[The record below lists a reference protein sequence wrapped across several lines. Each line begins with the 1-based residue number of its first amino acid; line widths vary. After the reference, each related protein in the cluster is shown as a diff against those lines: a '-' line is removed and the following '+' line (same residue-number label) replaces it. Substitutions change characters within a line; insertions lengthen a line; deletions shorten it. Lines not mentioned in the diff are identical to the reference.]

1 MALLAGRRAPRYA
14 GFMLSPDDPVAS
26 LLTIRDWLRHCLTR
40 FRKARAENG
49 ISHGH
54 GGGAALDEAA
64 FLILEAL
71 SLPVDD
77 INPWLDARLTL
88 AERERISSLIAA
100 RIATRKPLPYL
111 LGATW
116 LQGRRFRV
124 DERVIVPR
132 SFIAGLLFSGAF
144 GSAEGEPGT
153 LIDDPL
159 AITRVLDLCT
169 GSGCLAILAA
179 DAFPNATIDAVD
191 LSGEALEVARA
202 NVRDHGLEERV
213 TLFEG
218 DLFAP
223 LRRCRYDLIITNPP
237 YVTTQAVTEF
247 PPEYAAEPVMA
258 HLGGDDGLDI
268 VHRILEDAAAHLTE
282 GGGLI
287 CEVGSGREALEATRP
302 DLSLLWLDAEGHEG
316 ADGVH
321 QGEGEVFW
329 ITRPALG

>member
-1 MALLAGRRAPRYA
+1 MS
-14 GFMLSPDDPVAS
+14 SPNDPVAS
-26 LLTIRDWLRHCLTR
+26 LVTIRDWLRYCLTR
-40 FRKARAENG
+40 FRKAGEEQG
-49 ISHGH
+49 LSHGH

-77 INPWLDARLTL
+77 INPWLDARLTHS
-88 AERERISSLIAA
+88 ERERIAGLIEA
-100 RIATRKPLPYL
+100 RISTRKPLPYL

-144 GSAEGEPGT
+144 GSAEGETGT
-153 LIDDPL
+153 LVDDPL
-159 AITRVLDLCT
+159 AVTRVLDLCT

-191 LSGEALEVARA
+191 LSAAALEVARA
-202 NVRDHGLEERV
+202 NVGDHGLEERI

-237 YVTTQAVTEF
+237 YVTRQAVMNF

-287 CEVGSGREALEATRP
+287 CEVGSGREALEAARP
-302 DLSLLWLDAEGHEG
+302 DLPLLWLDAEGHEG
-316 ADGVH
+316 ANGEA
-321 QGEGEVFW
+321 QGAGEVFW
-329 ITRPALG
+329 VTRATLA

>member
-1 MALLAGRRAPRYA
+1 
-14 GFMLSPDDPVAS
+14 MLSPSDPVTS
-26 LLTIRDWLRHCLTR
+26 LATIRDWLRYGLTR
-40 FRKARAENG
+40 FRKTG
-49 ISHGH
+49 DGQGLSHGH

-71 SLPVDD
+71 SLPIDD
-77 INPWLDARLTL
+77 INPWLDARLTM
-88 AERERISSLIAA
+88 AERERIAELIEA
-100 RIATRKPLPYL
+100 RISTRKPLPYL

-144 GSAEGEPGT
+144 GSGAGEPGT
-153 LIDDPL
+153 LVDDPL
-159 AITRVLDLCT
+159 AIARVLDLCT

-191 LSGEALEVARA
+191 LSGEALEVART
-202 NVRDHGLEERV
+202 NVRDHGLEERI

-223 LRRCRYDLIITNPP
+223 LKRCRYDLIITNPP
-237 YVTTQAVTEF
+237 YVTRQAVAEF
-247 PPEYAAEPVMA
+247 PPEYAAEPIMA
-258 HLGGDDGLDI
+258 HLGGEDGLDI
-268 VHRILEDAAAHLTE
+268 VHRILEEAEAHLTDA
-282 GGGLI
+282 GGLI
-287 CEVGSGREALEATRP
+287 CEVGSGREALEVARP
-302 DLSLLWLDAEGHEG
+302 DLPLLWLDAEGHEG
-316 ADGVH
+316 ASGEP

-329 ITRPALG
+329 ITRAALG

>member
-1 MALLAGRRAPRYA
+1 MSAL
-14 GFMLSPDDPVAS
+14 PDHVAT
-26 LLTIRDWLRHCLTR
+26 LLTVRDWLRHCVTSFTGASR
-40 FRKARAENG
+40 MRG
-49 ISHGH
+49 IAHGH

-71 SLPVDD
+71 SLPIDD
-77 INPWLDARLTL
+77 INPWLEARLTL
-88 AERERISSLIAA
+88 AERERIAGLIEA

-144 GSAEGEPGT
+144 GADDGEPGT

-191 LSGEALEVARA
+191 LSSDALEVARA
-202 NVRDHGLEERV
+202 NIRDHGLEERI

-223 LRRCRYDLIITNPP
+223 LKRCRYDLIITNPP
-237 YVTTQAVTEF
+237 YVTRQAVTDF

-258 HLGGDDGLDI
+258 HLGGEDGLDI
-268 VHRILEDAAAHLTE
+268 VHRILDDAADHLTE

-287 CEVGSGREALEATRP
+287 CEVGSGRDALEAARP
-302 DLSLLWLDAEGHEG
+302 DLPLLWLDAEGHEG
-316 ADGVH
+316 ANGEA

-329 ITRPALG
+329 LTREALA

>member
-1 MALLAGRRAPRYA
+1 MS
-14 GFMLSPDDPVAS
+14 SPSDPVDS
-26 LLTIRDWLRHCLTR
+26 LLTIRDWLRHGLTR
-40 FRKARAENG
+40 FRKAGEGRG
-49 ISHGH
+49 LSHGH

-71 SLPVDD
+71 SLPIDD

-88 AERERISSLIAA
+88 AERERIAGLIED
-100 RIATRKPLPYL
+100 RITTRKPLPYL

-132 SFIAGLLFSGAF
+132 SFIAGLLFSDAF
-144 GSAEGEPGT
+144 GSGEGEPGT
-153 LIDDPL
+153 LVEDPL
-159 AITRVLDLCT
+159 AVTRVLDLCT

-202 NVRDHGLEERV
+202 NVRDHGLEERI

-218 DLFAP
+218 DLFQP
-223 LRRCRYDLIITNPP
+223 LKRCRYDLIITNPP
-237 YVTTQAVTEF
+237 YVTRQAVMDF

-258 HLGGDDGLDI
+258 HLGGEDGLDI
-268 VHRILEDAAAHLTE
+268 VHRILDEAAVHLTE
-282 GGGLI
+282 QGGLI
-287 CEVGSGREALEATRP
+287 CEVGSGREVLEAARP
-302 DLSLLWLDAEGHEG
+302 DLPLLWLDAEGHEG
-316 ADGVH
+316 ADGEA

-329 ITRPALG
+329 ITRAALG

>member
-1 MALLAGRRAPRYA
+1 MPSTT
-14 GFMLSPDDPVAS
+14 SPSDS
-26 LLTIRDWLRHCLTR
+26 LISIRDWLRYGVTR
-40 FRKARAENG
+40 FTKAALDG
-49 ISHGH
+49 GLAHGH

-71 SLPVDD
+71 SLPIDD
-77 INPWLDARLTL
+77 INPWLDARLTMP
-88 AERERISSLIAA
+88 ERERINGLIET
-100 RIATRKPLPYL
+100 RITTRKPLPYL

-191 LSGEALEVARA
+191 LSGDALMVARD
-202 NVRDHGLEERV
+202 NIRDHGLEERI

-223 LRRCRYDLIITNPP
+223 LKRCRYDLIISNPP

-247 PPEYAAEPVMA
+247 PPEYAAEPVLA
-258 HLGGDDGLDI
+258 HLGGEDGLDI
-268 VHRILEDAAAHLTE
+268 IHRILDEAAAHLTK
-282 GGGLI
+282 GGALI
-287 CEVGSGREALEATRP
+287 CEVGSGRSALEAARP
-302 DLSLLWLDAEGHEG
+302 DLALLWLDAEGHEG
-316 ADGVH
+316 ADGER

-329 ITRPALG
+329 LTADALA

>member
-1 MALLAGRRAPRYA
+1 MSNP
-14 GFMLSPDDPVAS
+14 SDPVES
-26 LLTIRDWLRHCLTR
+26 LLTIRDWLRFGLTR
-40 FRKARAENG
+40 FRQAGEG
-49 ISHGH
+49 EVLSHGH
-54 GGGAALDEAA
+54 GGGAALDEVA

-71 SLPVDD
+71 SLPIDD
-77 INPWLDARLTL
+77 INPWLDARLTRP
-88 AERERISSLIAA
+88 ERERIAGLIEA
-100 RIATRKPLPYL
+100 RISTRKPLPYL

-144 GSAEGEPGT
+144 GSGEGEPGT
-153 LIDDPL
+153 LVDDPL

-169 GSGCLAILAA
+169 GSGCLGILAA

-191 LSGEALEVARA
+191 LSADALEVARA
-202 NVRDHGLEERV
+202 NIRDHGLEERI

-223 LRRCRYDLIITNPP
+223 LKRCRYDLIITNPP
-237 YVTTQAVTEF
+237 YVTRQAVTAF

-258 HLGGDDGLDI
+258 HLGGEDGLDI
-268 VHRILEDAAAHLTE
+268 VHRILEEAAAHLTE
-282 GGGLI
+282 EGGLI
-287 CEVGSGREALEATRP
+287 CEVGSGREALETARP
-302 DLSLLWLDAEGHEG
+302 DLPMLWLDAEGHEG
-316 ADGVH
+316 ANGDA

-329 ITRPALG
+329 LTRAALG

>member
-1 MALLAGRRAPRYA
+1 MSS
-14 GFMLSPDDPVAS
+14 MTDPVAS
-26 LLTIRDWLRHCLTR
+26 LHTIRDWLRFALTR
-40 FRKARAENG
+40 FRKAGEGQRLA
-49 ISHGH
+49 HGH

-71 SLPVDD
+71 SLPIDD

-88 AERERISSLIAA
+88 AERERVAGLIEA
-100 RIATRKPLPYL
+100 RIETRKPLPYL

-144 GSAEGEPGT
+144 GAGDGEPGT
-153 LIDDPL
+153 LVDDPL
-159 AITRVLDLCT
+159 AVARVLDLCT

-191 LSGEALEVARA
+191 LSPAALEVARG
-202 NVRDHGLEERV
+202 NIRDHGLEERI

-223 LRRCRYDLIITNPP
+223 LKRCRYDLIITNPP
-237 YVTTQAVTEF
+237 YVTRQAVTDF

-258 HLGGDDGLDI
+258 HLGGEDGLDI
-268 VHRILEDAAAHLTE
+268 VHRILEEAADHLTDT
-282 GGGLI
+282 GGLI
-287 CEVGSGREALEATRP
+287 CEVGSGRGSLEATRP
-302 DLSLLWLDAEGHEG
+302 DLPLLWLDAEGHEG
-316 ADGVH
+316 ADGEA

-329 ITRPALG
+329 VTRDGLG

>member
-1 MALLAGRRAPRYA
+1 MHAPPDPLAD
-14 GFMLSPDDPVAS
+14 LT
-26 LLTIRDWLRHCLTR
+26 TIRDWLRYCVSR
-40 FRKARAENG
+40 FRQAAIAG
-49 ISHGH
+49 GLAHGH

-88 AERERISSLIAA
+88 AERARINGLIET

-116 LQGRRFRV
+116 LQGRRFKV

-144 GSAEGEPGT
+144 GAPDGEPGT

-179 DAFPNATIDAVD
+179 EAFPNASIDAVD
-191 LSGEALEVARA
+191 LSPEALAVARE
-202 NVRDHGLEERV
+202 NVRDHGLDERI

-223 LRRCRYDLIITNPP
+223 LRRCRYDLILTNPP
-237 YVTTQAVTEF
+237 YVTTEAVRAF

-258 HLGGDDGLDI
+258 HLGGEDGLDL
-268 VHRILEDAAAHLTE
+268 VRRILDEAGAHLTA
-282 GGGLI
+282 GGGLL
-287 CEVGSGREALEATRP
+287 CEVGAGREVLEAARP
-302 DLSLLWLDAEGHEG
+302 DLPLLWLDAAGHEG
-316 ADGVH
+316 ADGAP

-329 ITRPALG
+329 LTAEAFQ